1 MYLSEHERLLPLLL
15 SPQRRQRYHALLDQG
30 DTPARDKF
38 LFTLAHSL
46 DLDVR
51 FATKVPSRAHDAE
64 RAWIEER
71 LLAAGAPTECYLI
84 ASDSSLDGRYLSLQ
98 EALDTLHGQSNPSV
112 ISCIPGQ
119 LAYYEAENPGE
130 RFILDRTRAAT

>member
-15 SPQRRQRYHALLDQG
+15 APQRRPRYHALLEQG

-38 LFTLAHSL
+38 LFALAHSL
-46 DLDVR
+46 DLDPR
-51 FATKVPSRAHDAE
+51 FATKVPPRGHDAE

-71 LLAAGAPTECYLI
+71 LRAAGAPRQCYVI
-84 ASDSSLDGRYLSLQ
+84 ASDATLDGRDLSLD
-98 EALDTLHGQSNPSV
+98 EALDALHGQSNPGV

-119 LAYYEAENPGE
+119 LAYYEAENSGE
-130 RFILDRTRAAT
+130 RFILDRTGTGT